1 MDREATQ
8 DILNKYLGTQSSA
21 EECKPY
27 IEEGYDTDPLMDLSN
42 YSMAGKKAPPSR
54 FTSPAKSYDSPI
66 KQLQRLR
73 GSPSKHPSGPFQEK
87 SRSTVQQDFD
97 LSFLDDLE
105 SISNDQ
111 FHANKHEAYTFLPDT
126 KYSLFISNSAMK
138 LRKALQAE
146 QEKNRTLEQTN
157 RELEIQLSEAHEIR
171 ASHDRLILQ
180 VRGLQDRNEELEM
193 EIRGKDLKLRDS
205 SLSQENV
212 LLRLKLVK
220 YKTLYESNIK
230 DHADDKRL
238 LKAESVSAQAKVD
251 KVSKE
256 GLAVKGDENI
266 NLKDLKALLEGLSSL
281 TRKLEETHTKHATAS
296 QAQTSHCDEQDD
308 EFESKEEKI
317 NGRSTSENKD
327 NNPHTCYDLSPADE
341 TLHDAKVNYTNQ
353 MQHVADVIDQ
363 VCCEIRKINAT
374 LQDQQPIK
382 NASHFRN
389 DKRPSS
395 DKSSCSA
402 CSNAA
407 SRLSTRP
414 NSSSTPHVENEGND
428 ATRNLMGRYNWNK
441 TI

>member
-1 MDREATQ
+1 MDREVTQ
-8 DILNKYLGTQSSA
+8 DILNKYLGTQSSG
-21 EECKPY
+21 EEYKPY
-27 IEEGYDTDPLMDLSN
+27 IEEGYDLDPLLDLSN

-54 FTSPAKSYDSPI
+54 FTSPAKSYDSPT

-73 GSPSKHPSGPFQEK
+73 GSPSKQPLGQFQEK

-111 FHANKHEAYTFLPDT
+111 FQANKHEAYNFLPDT

-146 QEKNRTLEQTN
+146 QEKNKVLEQTN
-157 RELEIQLSEAHEIR
+157 RDLEIQLSEAHEMR
-171 ASHDRLILQ
+171 TSHDRLILQ
-180 VRGLQDRNEELEM
+180 VRGLQNRNEELEK
-193 EIRGKDLKLRDS
+193 ELRGKDLKLRDS

-220 YKTLYESNIK
+220 YKTLYESCLK
-230 DHADDKRL
+230 EHADDNRL
-238 LKAESVSAQAKVD
+238 LKAESVPAQAKVD
-251 KVSKE
+251 KVSKK
-256 GLAVKGDENI
+256 GLALNDKI
-266 NLKDLKALLEGLSSL
+266 NLKELRILLEELSSC
-281 TRKLEETHTKHATAS
+281 TRKLEEANIKAAS
-296 QAQTSHCDEQDD
+296 QAQASHREENDD
-308 EFESKEEKI
+308 ESESNEKKT
-317 NGRSTSENKD
+317 NERETSKD
-327 NNPHTCYDLSPADE
+327 EDNICHTCYGLLPAEE
-341 TLHDAKVNYTNQ
+341 TLQDAKANFSNQ
-353 MQHVADVIDQ
+353 MQHVADVLDQ
-363 VCCEIRKINAT
+363 VCCEISKINAT
-374 LQDQQPIK
+374 LQKQQPK
-382 NASHFRN
+382 DASHFRN

-407 SRLSTRP
+407 SRLFTRP

-428 ATRNLMGRYNWNK
+428 ATRNLMGKYNWNK